1 MKKKKIN
8 EGLRN
13 ISRNFINEQEIE
25 ETLKNE
31 IANELRRNKRKS

>member
-31 IANELRRNKRKS
+31 IANELRHNKRKS